1 MSLSAEIIDHQVRG
15 VAARNRRELEAALGT
30 SLDEQKAIS
39 VAFVALC
46 VKDLL
51 QLSLEEAIRGL
62 TEGSDDFGVDAMWIG
77 EVDRGAFSVMLFQGK
92 YHHSNLEGTRRFP
105 QVGVEKALQAVR
117 LLFVP
122 QAPLRVNRLLAAKL
136 AVVHARLLDGYV
148 PRVSF
153 LLCSNGQP
161 WKSPE
166 VQQLIDRAR
175 LGGSVRFEHVDP
187 ERLVKLQLKHTL
199 IDETLQLVGTS
210 HVREGNYSRTLVGTI
225 AASELARLV
234 LLHDEPL
241 FASNIRGYLGA
252 FGNEVNDDIRKTL
265 EDAERRKDLYELNNG
280 ITFACDYFEYN
291 LLQPADHRV
300 RVENLRLINGG
311 QTSRIIASLLSS
323 TPLLWRPT
331 SSDEPQLLVRLVQV
345 GRHPRSEELLRAMT
359 IANNKQTAVDLID
372 LHSND
377 EVHRQLGE
385 SIRLLDFRYRRH
397 RSARALGEKDIS
409 IGAAAEAVLSIW
421 RREPHRAKFL
431 TAEYFNSVHHKI
443 FTRSL
448 NGAQVVAAVLL
459 FRIAEKKARLLDRPE
474 LVHHAA
480 GFLAMLMGQ
489 RLLAALAL
497 ELAALDHRCF
507 AAAEALIATEADRY
521 FDEAVVQLA
530 AAVERYRAAP
540 LDTHRLAELFQR
552 SSLLEY
558 LNEDEEDDDEDE

>member
-15 VAARNRRELEAALGT
+15 LAAQQRLALEAALGG
-30 SLDEQKAIS
+30 SLDEQKAVS

-46 VKDLL
+46 MKEML
-51 QLSLEEAIRGL
+51 QLSMEEAIRGL
-62 TEGSDDFGVDAMWIG
+62 TEGSDDFGVDGMGIG
-77 EVDRGAFSVMLFQGK
+77 EVDHGAFSVTLFQGK
-92 YHHSNLEGTRRFP
+92 YHHSNLDGTRRFP
-105 QVGVEKALQAVR
+105 QEGVEKALQAVR

-122 QAPLRVNRLLAAKL
+122 QAPLRVNRRLAAKL
-136 AVVHARLLDGYV
+136 AVVHARLLDGYL

-153 LLCSNGQP
+153 LLCSNGQR

-166 VQQLIDRAR
+166 VQQLIDRER
-175 LGGSVRFEHVDP
+175 HDGSVRFEHVDH
-187 ERLVKLQLKHTL
+187 ERLVKLQLQHTL
-199 IDETLQLVGTS
+199 IEETLQLVGTS

-241 FASNIRGYLGA
+241 FASNIRGYLGTY
-252 FGNEVNDDIRKTL
+252 GNEVNDDIRETL
-265 EDAERRKDLYELNNG
+265 QDAERRKDLYELNNG
-280 ITFACDYFEYN
+280 ISFACDYFEYN

-323 TPLLWRPT
+323 TPLLWRP
-331 SSDEPQLLVRLVQV
+331 SSNDEPQLLVRLVQV
-345 GRHPRSEELLRAMT
+345 GRHPRSEELLRSMT
-359 IANNKQTAVDLID
+359 IANNKQTSVDLVD

-377 EVHRQLGE
+377 EVHQHLEE
-385 SIRLLDFRYRRH
+385 SIRLLGYRYRRH
-397 RSARALGEKDIS
+397 RSSRAQGERELS

-421 RREPHRAKFL
+421 RREPHRARFL
-431 TAEYFNSVHHKI
+431 SAEYFNSVHHKI
-443 FTRSL
+443 FSRSL

-459 FRIAEKKARLLDRPE
+459 FRIAEKKARLLDTPL

-489 RLLAALAL
+489 RLLATLEI
-497 ELAALDHRCF
+497 ELAGLDHRCF
-507 AAAEALIATEADRY
+507 VAAEVLIETEADRY
-521 FDEAVVQLA
+521 FDEAVAQLA

-558 LNEDEEDDDEDE
+558 LEPAARS